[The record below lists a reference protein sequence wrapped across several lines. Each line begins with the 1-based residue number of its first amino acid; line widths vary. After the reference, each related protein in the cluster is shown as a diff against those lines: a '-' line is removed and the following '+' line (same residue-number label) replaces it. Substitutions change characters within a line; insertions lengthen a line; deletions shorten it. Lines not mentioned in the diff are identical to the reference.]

1 MLARKLAEP
10 AKTILAEQAQ
20 AYGRKWA
27 VAIEASMS
35 IRATIMNSATGQPI
49 QKHVF
54 GRMPFIGTAFHLEI
68 GERVATVSA

>member
-1 MLARKLAEP
+1 
-10 AKTILAEQAQ
+10 
-20 AYGRKWA
+20 
-27 VAIEASMS
+27 
-35 IRATIMNSATGQPI
+35 MNSATGQPI